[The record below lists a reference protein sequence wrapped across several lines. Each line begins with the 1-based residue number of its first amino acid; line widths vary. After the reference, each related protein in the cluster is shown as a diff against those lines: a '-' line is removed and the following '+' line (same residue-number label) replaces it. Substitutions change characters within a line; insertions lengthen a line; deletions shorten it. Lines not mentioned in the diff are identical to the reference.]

1 MEDNLWSIISS
12 IATSAMAI
20 ATFATIYYNNK
31 RWKKEDLEWE
41 EDERA
46 RLVYS
51 IFTHDNYYSIKLLNV
66 GKRTAHTIKWEV
78 VTDFTKLYSD
88 FPEIISKFQNTDN
101 SGNIH
106 LKPNEHTLIPL
117 IPINL
122 YNYLEQQQSSLIGKL
137 SLTPEKSKLDMIQ
150 QVALMSKI
158 TLTGIYNNT
167 YKINE
172 EIIIQ
177 KLLSI
182 KP

>member
-1 MEDNLWSIISS
+1 M
-12 IATSAMAI
+12 
-20 ATFATIYYNNK
+20 
-31 RWKKEDLEWE
+31 
-41 EDERA
+41 
-46 RLVYS
+46 
-51 IFTHDNYYSIKLLNV
+51 
-66 GKRTAHTIKWEV
+66 
-78 VTDFTKLYSD
+78 
-88 FPEIISKFQNTDN
+88 
-101 SGNIH
+101 
-106 LKPNEHTLIPL
+106 KPNEHTLIPL